1 MYASKITIN
10 EDKGHQSNLLENII
24 EFSDKSRPRLK
35 EGKEKKKYFWN
46 YKTCLW
52 RLTLKINSYDN

>member
-10 EDKGHQSNLLENII
+10 EAKGHQSNLLENII

-35 EGKEKKKYFWN
+35 EVKEKKKYF
-46 YKTCLW
+46 
-52 RLTLKINSYDN
+52 